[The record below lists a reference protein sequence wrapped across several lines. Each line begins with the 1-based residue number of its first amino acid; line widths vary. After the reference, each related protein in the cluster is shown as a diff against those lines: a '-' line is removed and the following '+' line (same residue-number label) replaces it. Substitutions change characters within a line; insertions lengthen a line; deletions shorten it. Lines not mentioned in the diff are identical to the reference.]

1 MAIGTTTVST
11 GILESSLTTN
21 TNYLQPTGFKL
32 SINRK
37 YFPNLEYFAQSIM
50 HTDTQISALEIPYKR
65 IGSIPF
71 TGDKLV
77 YGELTAM
84 IIMDEDLS
92 AYSEMYNWIKS
103 FVEAPDIKPSEA
115 KDGDKGPS
123 EADITVSILTS
134 HNNVAKK
141 IIYRN
146 AIPTLL
152 GDIAFEASQ
161 GDVNYITFPI
171 SFRFTYFD
179 IE

>member
-1 MAIGTTTVST
+1 MAIGTTSVST
-11 GILESSLTTN
+11 GILESTLTTN

-32 SINRK
+32 GINRK
-37 YFPNLEYFAQSIM
+37 YFPNLEYFAQSVM
-50 HTDTQISALEIPYKR
+50 HPDTQISALEVPYKR
-65 IGSIPF
+65 IGSVPF

-77 YGELTAM
+77 YGEMTAM
-84 IIMDEDLS
+84 IIMDEDMS
-92 AYSEMYNWIKS
+92 AYTEMLNWIKS
-103 FVEAPDIKPSEA
+103 FVEAPDVKPSEA
-115 KDGDKGPS
+115 KNGDRGPS

-152 GDIAFEASQ
+152 GDVAFEAAQ
-161 GDVNYITFPI
+161 GDVQYITFPI

>member
-1 MAIGTTTVST
+1 MAIGTTSVST
-11 GILESSLTTN
+11 GILESTLTTN

-32 SINRK
+32 GINRK
-37 YFPNLEYFAQSIM
+37 YFPNLEYFAQSVM
-50 HTDTQISALEIPYKR
+50 HPDTQISALEVPYKR
-65 IGSIPF
+65 IGSVPF

-77 YGELTAM
+77 YGEMTAM
-84 IIMDEDLS
+84 IIMDEDMS
-92 AYSEMYNWIKS
+92 AYTEMLNWIKS
-103 FVEAPDIKPSEA
+103 FVEAPDVNPSEA
-115 KDGDKGPS
+115 KNGDRGPS

-152 GDIAFEASQ
+152 GDVAFEAAQ
-161 GDVNYITFPI
+161 GDVQYITFPI

>member
-1 MAIGTTTVST
+1 MAIGTTSIST

-21 TNYLQPTGFKL
+21 VNYLQPTGFKL

-37 YFPNLEYFAQSIM
+37 YFPNLEYFAQSVM
-50 HTDTQISALEIPYKR
+50 HPDTQISAIELPYKR

-77 YGELTAM
+77 YGEMTAM
-84 IIMDEDLS
+84 IIMDEELS
-92 AYSEMYNWIKS
+92 AYREMYDWLKS
-103 FVEAPDIKPSEA
+103 FIEAPDVKPSQAENST
-115 KDGDKGPS
+115 KGPS

>member
-37 YFPNLEYFAQSIM
+37 YFPNLEYFAQSVM
-50 HTDTQISALEIPYKR
+50 HPDTQISALEIPYKR

-123 EADITVSILTS
+123 EADITLSILTS

-146 AIPTLL
+146 AFPTLL
-152 GDIAFEASQ
+152 GDVNFEAST
-161 GDVNYITFPI
+161 GDVQYITFPI
-171 SFRFTYFD
+171 SFRFTYFE

>member
-50 HTDTQISALEIPYKR
+50 HPDTQISALEIPYKR

-92 AYSEMYNWIKS
+92 AYSEMYNWVKS

>member
-37 YFPNLEYFAQSIM
+37 YFPNLEYFAQSVM
-50 HTDTQISALEIPYKR
+50 HPDTQISALEIPYKR

>member
-37 YFPNLEYFAQSIM
+37 YCPNLEYFAQSIM
-50 HTDTQISALEIPYKR
+50 HPDTQISALEIPYKR

>member
-50 HTDTQISALEIPYKR
+50 HPDTQISALEIPYKR

-71 TGDKLV
+71 TGDQLV

-92 AYSEMYNWIKS
+92 AYSEMYNWVKS

>member
-50 HTDTQISALEIPYKR
+50 HPDTQISALEIPYKR

>member
-1 MAIGTTTVST
+1 MAIGTTSVST

-21 TNYLQPTGFKL
+21 VNYLQPTGFKL

-37 YFPNLEYFAQSIM
+37 YFPNLEYFAQSVM
-50 HTDTQISALEIPYKR
+50 HPDTQISAIELPYKR

-77 YGELTAM
+77 YGEMTAM
-84 IIMDEDLS
+84 IIMDEELS
-92 AYSEMYNWIKS
+92 AYREMYDWLKS
-103 FVEAPDIKPSEA
+103 FIEAPDVKPSQAENGA
-115 KDGDKGPS
+115 KGPS

-141 IIYRN
+141 IIYRS

-152 GDIAFEASQ
+152 GDIAFEAAS
-161 GDVNYITFPI
+161 GDVSYITFPI
-171 SFRFTYFD
+171 SFRFAYFD